1 MFMNTKMTRAVVL
14 AAGCAVTIILV
25 SGCSS
30 TAAQAKPPRAP
41 LDLFDDASD
50 DAGVGRQAVS
60 PHEPISQRE
69 AVARHEAVLPDEPP
83 KRGTSFTQLEDVGT
97 STDTEPDI
105 AGDPRHLYQS
115 SVRSYEED
123 LLELA
128 DGSVVELM
136 GDLAGFGTPSLDET
150 FLLILGS
157 VGEIWIEDHG
167 TYACRVLAAPERFI
181 EKLPFRECRLEK
193 LIAGGRVILTE
204 DRGVYEIKLSSQS
217 ILLEI
222 EAGTPLWIAADR
234 WVLDLGSV
242 DVEAL
247 EVERH
252 W

>member
-1 MFMNTKMTRAVVL
+1 MFSNATFSNAMLTPAVVFV
-14 AAGCAVTIILV
+14 AGCAVTISLV
-25 SGCSS
+25 SGCSLAAARGDIFDPVAS
-30 TAAQAKPPRAP
+30 AAERAETALVLA
-41 LDLFDDASD
+41 DAALALS
-50 DAGVGRQAVS
+50 
-60 PHEPISQRE
+60 SQ
-69 AVARHEAVLPDEPP
+69 VADSEIA
-83 KRGTSFTQLEDVGT
+83 TS
-97 STDTEPDI
+97 
-105 AGDPRHLYQS
+105 ADPRHLYQS
-115 SVRSYEED
+115 DVRSYD
-123 LLELA
+123 DNLLELA

-136 GDLAGFGTPSLDET
+136 GELAGFGTPSLDET

-167 TYACRVLAAPERFI
+167 TYACRVLTAPKRFI

-204 DRGVYEIKLSSQS
+204 DRGVYEIQLSSQS
-217 ILLEI
+217 ILLEM

-242 DVEAL
+242 YVEAL